1 MHYKYF
7 LSKESNLH
15 YINILQLAENNT
27 CTTQILQLARNKTC
41 IPQIFYSEQR
51 IKHALHKYL
60 KRIKH
65 ALQDY
70 LSVSKE

>member
-1 MHYKYF
+1 MHYT
-7 LSKESNLH
+7 
-15 YINILQLAENNT
+15 NILQLANNIT
-27 CTTQILQLARNKTC
+27 CVT
-41 IPQIFYSEQR
+41 QIFYSEQR

-65 ALQDY
+65 ALQNY